1 MKIFRVK
8 RTVLE
13 VYEVFVN
20 NKKEAKTIICDPSSV
35 TVVKE
40 VITEIDDDPQI
51 LFDSQRDNTT
61 NYYGR

>member
-1 MKIFRVK
+1 MKRFQIE

-13 VYEVFVN
+13 VYEVTAN
-20 NKKEAKTIICDPSSV
+20 NKKEAKKIICDPSRV

-40 VITEIDDDPQI
+40 VISEIDDDPSI
-51 LFDSQRDNTT
+51 LFDSKRDNTT